1 MNEQG
6 FLQKATSKIYNFRK
20 KQIIAGELHDHI
32 LLKKQRF
39 EEAGYTEE
47 QAEEK
52 SVEAM
57 DNAEDIADALGKLY
71 KSYNAAPD
79 IIFLLITCAALAGSY
94 FFAGTICFRRSGR
107 AFPAALRDPGRRC
120 ALLPVCGICV
130 FQKAP
135 HSGALRF
142 ACRRGNRI
150 L

>member
-1 MNEQG
+1 MNEQE
-6 FLQKATSKIYNFRK
+6 FLQKATSKIYSFRK

-57 DNAEDIADALGKLY
+57 GNAEDIADALGKLY

-79 IIFLLITCAALAGSY
+79 IIFLLITWAALAGSY
-94 FFAGTICFRRSGR
+94 FALERFVFGDPGVLSLLLCGILGGV
-107 AFPAALRDPGRRC
+107 AFFCLYAAYASFKKHPAA
-120 ALLPVCGICV
+120 ALCV
-130 FQKAP
+130 LLA
-135 HSGALRF
+135 GA
-142 ACRRGNRI
+142 
-150 L
+150 